1 MTTNSPNPV
10 DGDVQA
16 LKFRAEA
23 AEAKL
28 NLCRSVLYSLAFVAR
43 RILPDYD
50 EHPEIQRADE
60 ILDDDSFINTP
71 PAQLLRPVE
80 LPKPIQQTEVSDYG
94 LESRDGYGLHWGSV
108 ETLKLVA
115 ESLRQQGYEV
125 KS

>member
-1 MTTNSPNPV
+1 MKTNSPNQV
-10 DGDVQA
+10 DGDVLA

-71 PAQLLRPVE
+71 PAQLLRPLE
-80 LPKPIQQTEVSDYG
+80 LPDIRRFCSSHINCKRANEFLS
-94 LESRDGYGLHWGSV
+94 E
-108 ETLKLVA
+108 A
-115 ESLRQQGYEV
+115 LRKQGCEV
-125 KS
+125 KND